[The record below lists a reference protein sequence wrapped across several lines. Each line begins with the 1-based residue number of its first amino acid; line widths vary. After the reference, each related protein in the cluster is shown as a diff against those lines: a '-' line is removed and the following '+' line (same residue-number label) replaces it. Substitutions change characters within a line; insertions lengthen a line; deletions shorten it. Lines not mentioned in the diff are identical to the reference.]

1 MFIAVQQR
9 AEGDEQSAQ
18 AAEVAGAIEAQS
30 PPELEDGVVPAWPH
44 ARAGIPGGETL
55 LEKWIATEPKVFI
68 GACGFTRSPLA
79 VLCLF

>member
-1 MFIAVQQR
+1 
-9 AEGDEQSAQ
+9 
-18 AAEVAGAIEAQS
+18 
-30 PPELEDGVVPAWPH
+30 VPAWPH